1 MTIAEFIQAHME
13 SLLEE
18 WEEYAGTLLPAAEG
32 MDSETLR
39 NFAEGMLAAIVED
52 MQTRQTRGEQHA
64 KSRGKRSDSGR
75 QLSESGKRHASDRFA
90 EAFTQKQLV
99 AELRALR
106 ARVVRRWHKV
116 GRVDRPPFPPDPI

>member
-64 KSRGKRSDSGR
+64 KSRGQALGLGPAAVGVR
-75 QLSESGKRHASDRFA
+75 QATRIRPLRGGVHA
-90 EAFTQKQLV
+90 EA
-99 AELRALR
+99 
-106 ARVVRRWHKV
+106 ARS
-116 GRVDRPPFPPDPI
+116 